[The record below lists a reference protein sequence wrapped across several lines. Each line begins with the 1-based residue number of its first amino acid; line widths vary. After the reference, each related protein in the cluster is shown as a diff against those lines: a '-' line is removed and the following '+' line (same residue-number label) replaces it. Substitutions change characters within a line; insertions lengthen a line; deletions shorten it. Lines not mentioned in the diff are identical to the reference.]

1 MFKTGELSKQKI
13 RRFVL
18 PIIALI
24 VLAAITAIVC
34 AAVLGKVV
42 YIHDGETVTTFK
54 TAKLTVGEALEE
66 AEIIPGEFDVVDP
79 ALDAKIEVGME
90 IYITRA
96 IPLTLTVDGVSE
108 EVHTFSKT
116 VEALLAERQI
126 SCVGFDTVLP
136 PAETEITS
144 GMEIVVN
151 HSKNITFTWD
161 GKTEIVSTL
170 TNSVREMVAAMDLTL
185 SEDDFTEPALDTPL
199 SDGLEA
205 RLVRVTKETV
215 TDTEEV
221 GYEIEEKTTSSL
233 VKGKTRIAQAGKNG
247 VRTNTYSVVLHDGEE
262 VSRELVSSE
271 ITKKPVNKIIEKG
284 TAAKTTPKATP
295 KPTAKSSSSS
305 SSSSGGTV
313 QTAKGENFTY
323 KKKITCTAYAYDLTY
338 ESCGKRPGDP
348 YYGITASGMKAGPGV
363 IAVDPSVIPLGTR
376 LYVEAVDG
384 SWTYGY
390 CVAGDTGSGIYGN
403 RIDLFFN
410 TPAEVRS
417 FGVRKATVY
426 IL

>member
-1 MFKTGELSKQKI
+1 MFKTGELSKQKL

-18 PIIALI
+18 PMIALI
-24 VLAAITAIVC
+24 VLAAAVAIVC

-42 YIHDGETVTTFK
+42 YIHDGESVTTFK

-66 AEIIPGEFDVVDP
+66 AEIIPGEFDIVDP
-79 ALDAKIEVGME
+79 ALDAKIEGGME

-96 IPLTLTVDGVSE
+96 VPLTLIVDGVQE
-108 EVHTFSKT
+108 EVHTLSKT
-116 VEALLAERQI
+116 VGALLLEREI
-126 SCVGFDTVLP
+126 TCVGFDTVLP
-136 PAETEITS
+136 SAETELTP

-151 HSKNITFTWD
+151 HSKNITFVGD

-170 TNSVREMVAAMDLTL
+170 TNSVSEMIAAMGLSL
-185 SEDDFTEPALDTPL
+185 SEEDFTEPAMETPL
-199 SDGLEA
+199 SDGLEV
-205 RLVRVTKETV
+205 RLVRVTKKTV
-215 TDTEEV
+215 TDTESV
-221 GYEIEEKTTSSL
+221 GYEIEEKTTSAL

-271 ITKKPVNKIIEKG
+271 ITRKPVNKIIEKG
-284 TAAKTTPKATP
+284 TAAKTTPKATA
-295 KPTAKSSSSS
+295 KPSTA
-305 SSSSGGTV
+305 SSSGGGSV

-323 KKKITCTAYAYDLTY
+323 KKKLTCTAYAYDLTY

-390 CVAGDTGSGIYGN
+390 CVAGDTGGGIYGN

-417 FGVRKATVY
+417 FGVRKAVVY

>member
-18 PIIALI
+18 PLIALI

-66 AEIIPGEFDVVDP
+66 AEIIPGEFDIVDP
-79 ALDAKIEVGME
+79 APDAKIEEGME
-90 IYITRA
+90 IHITRA
-96 IPLTLTVDGVSE
+96 VPLTLIVDGVRE
-108 EVHTFSKT
+108 ELHTLSKT
-116 VEALLAERQI
+116 VEALLAEREIQL
-126 SCVGFDTVLP
+126 VGFDAVLP
-136 PAETEITS
+136 PAETEITP
-144 GMEIVVN
+144 GMEVVVN
-151 HSKNITFTWD
+151 HSKNITYTGD

-170 TNSVREMVAAMDLTL
+170 TNTVGEMIAAMGLTL
-185 SEDDFTEPALDTPL
+185 SEEDFTKPAMDTPL
-199 SDGLEA
+199 SDGLEV
-205 RLVRVTKETV
+205 RLVRVTYKTV
-215 TDTEEV
+215 TDTESV
-221 GYEIEEKTTSSL
+221 GYQIEEKTTSSL
-233 VKGKTRIAQAGKNG
+233 TKGKTRIAQVGKNG
-247 VRTNTYSVVLHDGEE
+247 IRKNTYSVLMHDKEE
-262 VSRELVSSE
+262 VKRELVSSE
-271 ITKKPVNKIIEKG
+271 ITRKPVNKIIEKG
-284 TAAKTTPKATP
+284 TAAAAAP
-295 KPTAKSSSSS
+295 KPASVP
-305 SSSSGGTV
+305 SSGAGSV
-313 QTAKGENFTY
+313 MTAKGENFSY

-338 ESCGKRPGDP
+338 ESCGKYPGDP
-348 YYGITASGMKAGPGV
+348 DYGITASGMKAGPGV

-410 TPAEVRS
+410 TPTEVRN